1 MAPPP
6 LPVSTSSP
14 ACSAAELPLSR
25 DVARKHGAREPRPR
39 PCPRAP
45 AAVEAAPLLHRRAGA
60 PRPRRVLVL
69 TLRRH
74 CHDRAS
80 SSAPPRA
87 TRRCRA
93 MASSSHRSRPPR
105 RRHRAST
112 ATSPR
117 SPTSS
122 SSPCSTRP
130 CSRPR
135 AAPPS
140 ATEAPASS
148 ATATSRGLVTA
159 DGHADATA
167 APEPPAAP
175 SASTP
180 TSPAPRLAPG
190 ACEPP
195 PCPRRAEPRPRDAV
209 LPDGDT
215 VLRHPATSRAT
226 PSSTSAMPCSASPPS
241 PRPWPCCVPADVVL
255 PLGPRRRH
263 PGRATLDAVTTVT
276 LLPRPR
282 AVHHRPDP
290 VLTSVVPSVAGEPHE
305 D

>member
-130 CSRPR
+130 CSRPG

-148 ATATSRGLVTA
+148 ATATSRGLATA

-195 PCPRRAEPRPRDAV
+195 PCPRRAEPRPRDVV
-209 LPDGDT
+209 LPDGDV
-215 VLRHPATSRAT
+215 VLRHPATSRAA
-226 PSSTSAMPCSASPPS
+226 PSSTSAMPCSASPQAQGHGLAAS
-241 PRPWPCCVPADVVL
+241 PPMSCFLGAATSSPWPCDVGRGDHGHPATSSS
-255 PLGPRRRH
+255 RRSSPTR
-263 PGRATLDAVTTVT
+263 
-276 LLPRPR
+276 PRPR
-282 AVHHRPDP
+282 QSRS
-290 VLTSVVPSVAGEPHE
+290 LCRR
-305 D
+305 